1 MFDPRYEDPVDR
13 RDLTEALWNAR
24 SFGPDADSRAV
35 AQMRMR
41 RENLLEEEMRRAGT
55 SLRRRSSVVPL
66 LEGCVG
72 TVRIHT
78 TA

>member
-13 RDLTEALWNAR
+13 RDLMDALWNAR
-24 SFGPDADSRAV
+24 SFGAEADPRAV
-35 AQMRMR
+35 AQMHMR
-41 RENLLEEEMRRAGT
+41 RENLLEEEARRAGM

-72 TVRIHT
+72 TVRIHV